1 MNNVTNLVEISAIIS
16 GMRLSLFVERVSS
29 GLKRLSIDLSS
40 LLDANNAH
48 AEFISFMIS
57 SSTQFLK
64 SMFFSICS
72 ALHRSSLLL
81 CLGND
86 IVTGFFIWTTEL
98 SLAQYTWSSCSKITY
113 FSMIS
118 QSGITRYWIW
128 FHNTPEPL
136 YNMVCYNTVLDNTT
150 RIRVGPQMSIYNSF
164 SYITMH
170 FTLDITQFGFG

>member
-16 GMRLSLFVERVSS
+16 GMRLSLFDERVSS

-40 LLDANNAH
+40 LLDVNNAH

-86 IVTGFFIWTTEL
+86 IVTGFFI
-98 SLAQYTWSSCSKITY
+98 
-113 FSMIS
+113 
-118 QSGITRYWIW
+118 
-128 FHNTPEPL
+128 
-136 YNMVCYNTVLDNTT
+136 
-150 RIRVGPQMSIYNSF
+150 
-164 SYITMH
+164 
-170 FTLDITQFGFG
+170 